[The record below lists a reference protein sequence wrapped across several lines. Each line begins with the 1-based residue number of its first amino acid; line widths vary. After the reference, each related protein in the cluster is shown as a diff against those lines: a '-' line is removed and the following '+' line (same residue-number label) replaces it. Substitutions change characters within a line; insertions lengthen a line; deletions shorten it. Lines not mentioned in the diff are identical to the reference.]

1 MSSAVLTAQDVAE
14 EVERLAAES
23 GYGYV
28 HVIMADRRIERI
40 DRCVQ
45 TKAARPGR
53 RRSVPIALQGAAE
66 SD

>member
-1 MSSAVLTAQDVAE
+1 MGSAVLTAQDVAE

-28 HVIMADRRIERI
+28 QVIMTGGRIERI

-45 TKAARPGR
+45 TKAPRLTIDR
-53 RRSVPIALQGAAE
+53 RRFLARQGAE
-66 SD
+66 RD

>member
-1 MSSAVLTAQDVAE
+1 MGSAVLTAQDVAE

-28 HVIMADRRIERI
+28 QVIMTGGRIERI

-45 TKAARPGR
+45 TKAPRPAVDR
-53 RRSVPIALQGAAE
+53 RIFLTRRTAE
-66 SD
+66 RG